1 MSRLLIR
8 AAALL
13 ALLVVIGFGSF
24 VLAGRIIEDA
34 PESIAQQ
41 PPPPSREELQAL
53 VDELNAIQAADTAE
67 LYSGPLGDFIALSGD
82 DVSPSN
88 DLCPT
93 VRIELPSKESE
104 LFFTLPNGD
113 SPDSANVC
121 EDGTATFMYG
131 AGAGGGLTVQ
141 RAYFTG
147 RRPGV
152 FLDAPLERIDL
163 TTVAGR
169 PAIITRPLQEVE
181 QLVPF
186 FALRRMAVIER
197 FPSGDTPGVLL
208 RLSGTGSEEN
218 ALAAAEYVLTEGGLR
233 VE

>member
-1 MSRLLIR
+1 
-8 AAALL
+8 
-13 ALLVVIGFGSF
+13 
-24 VLAGRIIEDA
+24 
-34 PESIAQQ
+34 
-41 PPPPSREELQAL
+41 
-53 VDELNAIQAADTAE
+53 
-67 LYSGPLGDFIALSGD
+67 
-82 DVSPSN
+82 
-88 DLCPT
+88 
-93 VRIELPSKESE
+93 
-104 LFFTLPNGD
+104 
-113 SPDSANVC
+113 
-121 EDGTATFMYG
+121 MYG

-197 FPSGDTPGVLL
+197 FPSGDIPGVLL

-233 VE
+233 SSE